1 MSETQNKKYKL
12 GLSLSGGGAR
22 GIAHLGVYQALL
34 EKGMEPDIV
43 SGTSAG
49 ALVGSLLC
57 AGKSPEELLEL
68 FASKNLFSFIQV
80 KLPNRGLLDLS
91 GLEKTLLDI
100 IPYKRLEDLPKPLV
114 VAVSDLKKGRVEY
127 LREGPI
133 SKLVTA
139 SSCIP
144 ILFNPIEWEGRMLVD
159 GGLFDNLPVRPIRG
173 ECDQVIAVNASPL
186 SEASSLKNLAEV
198 AVRVFELGAG
208 DRLRE
213 FVPDLLIEPR
223 ELAGMPLLDNKQ
235 AKKLFRL
242 GYEGALNALA

>member
-1 MSETQNKKYKL
+1 MTPPPKKAFKL
-12 GLSLSGGGAR
+12 GLALSGGGAR

-34 EKGMEPDIV
+34 EQGKEPDIIA
-43 SGTSAG
+43 GTSAG

-57 AGKSPEELLEL
+57 AGRTPQELLEL
-68 FASKNLFSFIQV
+68 FASKNLFSFIQL
-80 KLPNRGLLDLS
+80 KLPSRGLLDLS
-91 GLEKTLLDI
+91 GLEKTLLEL

-127 LREGPI
+127 LEEGPLA
-133 SKLVTA
+133 KLVTA

-159 GGLFDNLPVRPIRG
+159 GGLFDNIPVTPIRDR
-173 ECDQVIAVNASPL
+173 CQTVMAVNASPL
-186 SEASSLKNLAEV
+186 SEANSLKNLAEV
-198 AVRVFELGAG
+198 AVRVFELGAV
-208 DRLRE
+208 DRSRDCA
-213 FVPDLLIEPR
+213 PDVLLEPA

-242 GYEGALNALA
+242 GYEAAMEHL